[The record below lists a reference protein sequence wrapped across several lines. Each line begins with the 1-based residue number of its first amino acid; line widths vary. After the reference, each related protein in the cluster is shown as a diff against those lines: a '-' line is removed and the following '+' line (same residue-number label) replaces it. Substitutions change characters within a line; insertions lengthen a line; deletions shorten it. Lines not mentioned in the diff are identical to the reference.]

1 MTTAHWVYVLGILV
15 VVATMIFRRNVV
27 IPCIAFTFIMG
38 FLFFGN
44 VVTSVQVVF
53 NASLVAAKELLGIF
67 IIIGCMV
74 ALLKT
79 LQATGAD
86 ELFVKPLN
94 KMMTGPLI
102 SYVVIIIATVI
113 ISLCFW
119 PTPAAPLLGALLIP
133 AAIKVGLPPMMA
145 AVALALAGQGMTLAA
160 DTFIQA
166 APGITAGAAGVPIEL
181 VTSKTLILTLITG
194 IIAIVLA
201 WIMNKK
207 EINEF
212 DPKAFEKQ
220 AAATAET
227 GTAAM
232 EEKKASDPAH
242 GRIMVWVL
250 ALAFAGVIFSMF
262 YFDIK
267 GGDSSALLGGVALL
281 IVCFASL
288 LHDGVKGL
296 DTVADYVADGLVFAF
311 KVMGPIIP
319 IAGFFFIGSADFA
332 PAILGEGAPGYLFD
346 IGQII
351 GEAIP
356 PTGFLAGYGLLILGA
371 ITGLDGSGFS
381 GLPVVGTL
389 AGAMAGGN
397 ANVAATLGSIG
408 QMGAIW
414 FGGGTLVAWSSL
426 VAVAGI
432 CGVSVLDLVRK
443 NLIPVLAGLFVSTL
457 FAVMFLM

>member
-1 MTTAHWVYVLGILV
+1 MTTAHWLYVIGVLV

-27 IPCIAFTFIMG
+27 IPCIIFTFVIG
-38 FLFFGN
+38 LYFAGSA
-44 VVTSVQVVF
+44 VSAVQVVF
-53 NASLVAAKELLGIF
+53 NASLVAAKELFGIF
-67 IIIGCMV
+67 LIIGLMV

-94 KMMTGPLI
+94 KMMTGPLV
-102 SYVVIIIATVI
+102 SYIVIIIATVV
-113 ISLCFW
+113 ISLFFW

-145 AVALALAGQGMTLAA
+145 AVALALAGQGMTLAG
-160 DTFIQA
+160 DTLIQA
-166 APGITAGAAGVPIEL
+166 APGITAGAAGVPVEL
-181 VTSKTLILTLITG
+181 VTSKALILTLITG

-207 EINEF
+207 EIDAF
-212 DPKAFEKQ
+212 DAKAHEAQ

-227 GTAAM
+227 GAATIAETTA
-232 EEKKASDPAH
+232 KDSSK
-242 GRIMVWVL
+242 GKTMVWVM

-262 YFDIK
+262 AFDIK
-267 GGDSSALLGGVALL
+267 GGDSSALLGGAAIL
-281 IVCFASL
+281 IVCFAAML
-288 LHDGVKGL
+288 TDGIKGL
-296 DTVADYVADGLVFAF
+296 DTVADFIADGLVFAF

-319 IAGFFFIGSADFA
+319 IAGFFFLGSADFA

-346 IGQII
+346 IGKII

-356 PTGFLAGYGLLILGA
+356 PTGFAAGFGLLILGA

-414 FGGGTLVAWSSL
+414 FGGGALVAWSSL

-443 NLIPVLAGLFVSTL
+443 NLIPVLVGLFVSTC
-457 FAVMFLM
+457 FAVFFLM